1 MTADWPRDARESVI
15 ARTPLG
21 RIGLPAEVADA
32 VVWLASD
39 RAAFVHGAHLDVNGG
54 LHMD

>member
-1 MTADWPRDARESVI
+1 MTADWPAQAKESVV

-21 RIGLPAEVADA
+21 RIGTPEEVAEA
-32 VVWLASD
+32 VVWVASD